1 MAVRYYDK
9 ALLEKI
15 EKWVKDPNMK
25 ITGPDETKRL
35 FQYLGDLNNDQPL
48 KLPIIAIRRLSP
60 VRILSTNKK
69 PLTFDGWRKKNNGS
83 KGDQLNA
90 IPIEINYQLDIYTRY
105 FAEADE
111 YMRNFVFQII
121 NHPKLSIEIPYNNA
135 KIMHDSNI
143 RINSDINDNSGIPER
158 LIEDQFTR
166 LTLSINID
174 DAYLFDY
181 RFKDTWSVD
190 SKIQVGFK
198 DDTSIDDE
206 IITENKEQE

>member
-1 MAVRYYDK
+1 MAVRYYDE

-15 EKWVKDPNMK
+15 KKWVKDPNMT
-25 ITGPDETKRL
+25 ITGPDETRRL
-35 FQYLGDLNNDQPL
+35 FQYLGDINDDKPL
-48 KLPIIAIRRLSP
+48 KLPIIALRRLTP

-69 PLTFDGWRKKNNGS
+69 PLTYDGWRKNNNGE

-105 FAEADE
+105 MAEADE
-111 YMRNFVFQII
+111 YSRNFIFQII

-143 RINSDINDNSGIPER
+143 RLSENIDDNSGIPER
-158 LIEDQFTR
+158 LIEGQFTR

-181 RFKDTWSVD
+181 RIKDNWRVESELQVALKDSVA
-190 SKIQVGFK
+190 
-198 DDTSIDDE
+198 IDE
-206 IITENKEQE
+206 TIIETKERE

>member
-1 MAVRYYDK
+1 MAVRYYDE

-15 EKWVKDPNMK
+15 KKWVKDPNMT
-25 ITGPDETKRL
+25 ITGPDETRRL
-35 FQYLGDLNNDQPL
+35 FQYLGDINDDKPL
-48 KLPIIAIRRLSP
+48 KLPIIALRRLTP
-60 VRILSTNKK
+60 VKILSTNKK
-69 PLTFDGWRKKNNGS
+69 PLTYDGWRKNNNGE

-105 FAEADE
+105 MAEADE
-111 YMRNFVFQII
+111 YIRNFIFQII

-143 RINSDINDNSGIPER
+143 RLSENIDDNSGIPER
-158 LIEDQFTR
+158 LIEGQFTR

-181 RFKDTWSVD
+181 RIKDNWKVESELQTVI
-190 SKIQVGFK
+190 KN
-198 DDTSIDDE
+198 DTTIDE
-206 IITENKEQE
+206 IILDNKERE

>member
-1 MAVRYYDK
+1 MAVRYYDE

-15 EKWVKDPNMK
+15 KKWVKDPNMT
-25 ITGPDETKRL
+25 ITGPDETRRL
-35 FQYLGDLNNDQPL
+35 FQYLGDINDDKPL
-48 KLPIIAIRRLSP
+48 KLPIIALRRLTP
-60 VRILSTNKK
+60 VKILSTNKK
-69 PLTFDGWRKKNNGS
+69 PLTYDGWRKNNNGE

-105 FAEADE
+105 MAEADE
-111 YMRNFVFQII
+111 YIRNFIFQII

-143 RINSDINDNSGIPER
+143 RLSENIDDNSGIPER
-158 LIEDQFTR
+158 LIEGQFTR

-181 RFKDTWSVD
+181 RIKDNWKVESEWQTVI
-190 SKIQVGFK
+190 KN
-198 DDTSIDDE
+198 DTTIDE
-206 IITENKEQE
+206 IILENKERE

>member
-1 MAVRYYDK
+1 MAVRYYDE

-15 EKWVKDPNMK
+15 KKWIKDPNMT
-25 ITGPDETKRL
+25 ITGPDETRRL
-35 FQYLGDLNNDQPL
+35 FQYLGDINNDTPL
-48 KLPIIAIRRLSP
+48 KLPIISLRRLTP

-69 PLTFDGWRKKNNGS
+69 PLTYDGWRKNNNGE

-105 FAEADE
+105 MAEADE
-111 YMRNFVFQII
+111 YSRNFIFQII

-135 KIMHDSNI
+135 KIMHVSNI
-143 RINSDINDNSGIPER
+143 RLSENIDDNSGIPER
-158 LIEDQFTR
+158 LIEGQFTR

-181 RFKDTWSVD
+181 RIKDNWRVESELQVALKDSVA
-190 SKIQVGFK
+190 
-198 DDTSIDDE
+198 IDE
-206 IITENKEQE
+206 TIIETKERE

>member
-1 MAVRYYDK
+1 MAVRYYDE

-15 EKWVKDPNMK
+15 KKWVKDPNMT
-25 ITGPDETKRL
+25 ITGPDETRRL
-35 FQYLGDLNNDQPL
+35 FQYLGDINDDKPL
-48 KLPIIAIRRLSP
+48 KVPIIALRRLTP
-60 VRILSTNKK
+60 VKILSTNKK
-69 PLTFDGWRKKNNGS
+69 PLTYDGWRKNNNGE

-105 FAEADE
+105 MAEADE
-111 YMRNFVFQII
+111 YIRNFIFQII

-143 RINSDINDNSGIPER
+143 RLSENIDDNSGIPER
-158 LIEDQFTR
+158 LIEGQFTR

-181 RFKDTWSVD
+181 RIKDNWKVESELQTVI
-190 SKIQVGFK
+190 KN
-198 DDTSIDDE
+198 DTTIDE
-206 IITENKEQE
+206 IILENKERE

>member
-1 MAVRYYDK
+1 MAVRYYDE

-15 EKWVKDPNMK
+15 KKWVKDPNMT
-25 ITGPDETKRL
+25 ITGPDETRRL
-35 FQYLGDLNNDQPL
+35 FQYLGDINDDKPL
-48 KLPIIAIRRLSP
+48 KLPIIALRRLTP
-60 VRILSTNKK
+60 VKILSTNKK
-69 PLTFDGWRKKNNGS
+69 PLTYDGWRKNNNGE

-105 FAEADE
+105 MAEADE
-111 YMRNFVFQII
+111 YIRNFIFQII

-143 RINSDINDNSGIPER
+143 RLSENIDDNSGIPER
-158 LIEDQFTR
+158 LIEGQFTR

-181 RFKDTWSVD
+181 RIKDNWKVESELQTVI
-190 SKIQVGFK
+190 KN
-198 DDTSIDDE
+198 DTTIDE
-206 IITENKEQE
+206 IILENKERE

>member
-1 MAVRYYDK
+1 MAVRYCDE

-15 EKWVKDPNMK
+15 KKWVKDPNMT
-25 ITGPDETKRL
+25 ITGPDETRRL
-35 FQYLGDLNNDQPL
+35 FQYLGDINDDKPL
-48 KLPIIAIRRLSP
+48 KLPIIALRRLTP

-69 PLTFDGWRKKNNGS
+69 PLTYDGWRKNNNGE

-105 FAEADE
+105 MAEADE
-111 YMRNFVFQII
+111 YIRNFIFQII

-135 KIMHDSNI
+135 KIMHNSNI
-143 RINSDINDNSGIPER
+143 RLSENIDDNSGIPER
-158 LIEDQFTR
+158 LIEGQFTR

-181 RFKDTWSVD
+181 RIKDNWRVESELQVALKD
-190 SKIQVGFK
+190 SA
-198 DDTSIDDE
+198 TIDE
-206 IITENKEQE
+206 TIIETKERK

>member
-1 MAVRYYDK
+1 MAVRYYDE

-15 EKWVKDPNMK
+15 KKWVKDPNMT
-25 ITGPDETKRL
+25 ITGPDETRRL
-35 FQYLGDLNNDQPL
+35 FQYLGDINDDKPL
-48 KLPIIAIRRLSP
+48 KLPIIALRRLTP

-69 PLTFDGWRKKNNGS
+69 PLTYDGWRKNNNGE

-105 FAEADE
+105 MAEADE
-111 YMRNFVFQII
+111 YSRNFIFQII

-143 RINSDINDNSGIPER
+143 RLSENIDDNSGIPER
-158 LIEDQFTR
+158 LIEGQFTR

-181 RFKDTWSVD
+181 RIKDNWRVESELQTVI
-190 SKIQVGFK
+190 KN
-198 DDTSIDDE
+198 DTTIDE
-206 IITENKEQE
+206 IILENKERE

>member
-1 MAVRYYDK
+1 MAVRYYDE

-15 EKWVKDPNMK
+15 KKWVKDPNMT
-25 ITGPDETKRL
+25 ITGPDETRRL
-35 FQYLGDLNNDQPL
+35 FQYLGDINDDKPL
-48 KLPIIAIRRLSP
+48 KLPIIALRRLTP

-69 PLTFDGWRKKNNGS
+69 PLTYDGWRKNNNGE

-105 FAEADE
+105 MAEADE
-111 YMRNFVFQII
+111 YIRNFIFQII

-143 RINSDINDNSGIPER
+143 RLSENIDDNSGIPER
-158 LIEDQFTR
+158 LIEGQFTR

-181 RFKDTWSVD
+181 RIKDNWKVESELQTVI
-190 SKIQVGFK
+190 KN
-198 DDTSIDDE
+198 DTTIDE
-206 IITENKEQE
+206 IILENKERE

>member
-1 MAVRYYDK
+1 MAVRYYDE

-15 EKWVKDPNMK
+15 KKWVKDPNMT
-25 ITGPDETKRL
+25 ITGPDETRRL
-35 FQYLGDLNNDQPL
+35 FQYLGDINDDKPL
-48 KLPIIAIRRLSP
+48 KLPIIALRRLTP

-69 PLTFDGWRKKNNGS
+69 PWTYDGWRKNNNGE

-105 FAEADE
+105 MAEADE
-111 YMRNFVFQII
+111 YIRNFIFQII

-135 KIMHDSNI
+135 KITHDSNI
-143 RINSDINDNSGIPER
+143 RLSENIDDNSGIPER
-158 LIEDQFTR
+158 LIEGQFTR

-181 RFKDTWSVD
+181 RIKDNWRVESELQVALKD
-190 SKIQVGFK
+190 S
-198 DDTSIDDE
+198 TTIDE
-206 IITENKEQE
+206 TIIETKERE